1 MNVRIALMLVGG
13 ILGISQVAEAQLTQL
28 RRDYQQPMTYSPA
41 DPFSKGWVYR
51 LQTGQAGKYFNCD
64 GEEQKRYSPYIYWQ
78 TVCNHTHPVPYCRV
92 LLRDIHEVQERVR
105 AGACRGGQN
114 CQCADCQTA
123 FAGGYQ
129 LAGQAVTEDVA
140 PQMLESSPINQ
151 SAGTAVNAAP
161 VAEEPQHVVYGSRS
175 TRQRMAQQ
183 GSFAATPPAPAASET
198 RTADRSSAPQAG
210 GKLPR

>member
-13 ILGISQVAEAQLTQL
+13 ILGVAQVAEAQLTQL

-41 DPFSKGWVYR
+41 DPFTKGWVYR

-64 GEEQKRYSPYIYWQ
+64 CEEEKRYSPYIYWQ

-92 LLRDIHEVQERVR
+92 LLRDLEEVKGRVR

-114 CQCADCQTA
+114 CQCEQCQDVTSGYYLAEQAEAQTA
-123 FAGGYQ
+123 
-129 LAGQAVTEDVA
+129 A
-140 PQMLESSPINQ
+140 PQVLASSPSVSPASPSTLAN
-151 SAGTAVNAAP
+151 TAP
-161 VAEEPQHVVYGSRS
+161 VAEETQHVVYGSRS

-183 GSFAATPPAPAASET
+183 GNFGAAPATNEI
-198 RTADRSSAPQAG
+198 RTAERESQSQTG